1 MSIFVCFFFS
11 SFSQSS
17 VRCERAAYAWSVY
30 LSIYFLNEW
39 ISITVNRYTRNE
51 RTQFW
56 IHICIFRALSGRSK
70 LSGRT
75 PYTNTT
81 TTTIHQQQQQ
91 FSLLDHS
98 DYLQIFL
105 WLPLQF
111 FFFFISI
118 PITKSERGNLRVQ
131 KWKCPTSPPINYI
144 NIWNGDAI
152 HFFFFFII
160 FRFVQKRV
168 RASYSISSYSHRSAC
183 CMPNVRDEKKKTHS
197 HPIRIRQLRCYRWV
211 ETSISFFFHYKLPV
225 IMSLDDEPKRRLVVV
240 WKLCSD
246 DGHVTSKGY

>member
-1 MSIFVCFFFS
+1 MDLNY
-11 SFSQSS
+11 
-17 VRCERAAYAWSVY
+17 CEP
-30 LSIYFLNEW
+30 IYPKW
-39 ISITVNRYTRNE
+39 
-51 RTQFW
+51 
-56 IHICIFRALSGRSK
+56 
-70 LSGRT
+70 
-75 PYTNTT
+75 TNTILNT
-81 TTTIHQQQQQ
+81 HLYFSRAKWSKQTIRTYAVHQHNHHHHPPATTTIQPSWP
-91 FSLLDHS
+91 FGLPS
-98 DYLQIFL
+98 DLFVITSTV
-105 WLPLQF
+105 